1 MKGQAEGKHRG
12 NNRRSKELRSKEH
25 MSNSD
30 ELDSPPGL
38 RLESNRKTRSCR
50 VEINPDTR
58 AWFESEF
65 WPIYPRHEGKQT
77 ALEAADKKATTPEK
91 RAFYLERLKTQLPEY
106 NRRKAESGQKVIP
119 LGATWFNQDRA
130 EDELPVQEP
139 VSRNGRPA
147 PIGIDYPEYVPFE
160 ARKIGN

>member
-12 NNRRSKELRSKEH
+12 NNRRSKELRSKEY
-25 MSNSD
+25 MSNSG
-30 ELDSPPGL
+30 ELDPLPGL
-38 RLESNRKTRSCR
+38 HLESNPKTRSRR

-65 WPIYPRHEGKQT
+65 WPIYPRHEAKQT
-77 ALEAADKKATTPEK
+77 ALESADKKATNPEK

-106 NRRKAESGQKVIP
+106 LRRKAESGQRVIP

-130 EDELPVQEP
+130 EDELPLQEP
-139 VSRNGRPA
+139 VTRNGRPIA
-147 PIGIDYPEYVPFE
+147 VESDYPEYVPFE
-160 ARKIGN
+160 AHKTGN